1 VVDSI
6 AKSHCFV
13 YFIHIA
19 SIPNFYQLSTMRFS
33 ITTALAF
40 SLAGSSLAS
49 AGISPASVSENADP
63 GSSFSIDKVIT
74 TAEIPPN
81 PDVVLLVDD
90 TGSMG
95 PAIAS
100 IKTNLDSVITAV
112 TNAQPT
118 AQFAVTSFG
127 DLAFPNPFTVN
138 QPLTSSVAALTAAVG
153 SLTASGGG
161 DIPEDWINA
170 LYEISTGAITF
181 RADSSR
187 IIVLVSDAPSHD
199 PSGGHTLA
207 NAIAALTAQSIRV
220 IGVNVQDLDATGQA
234 TAVTA
239 ATGGV
244 IIGTTADAVTTA
256 IISGLKNLDVLVKP
270 DVVSCDSGLTVLFN
284 PTTAQVTSG
293 TTVTFHEVVMVAA
306 DATQDATLHC
316 TVSFLMNG
324 TPGGDAFIQSISVTV
339 NQLGC
344 FLCVPQ
350 PGQDVCHPTTSCS
363 PTPFGAMCLTR
374 PGYKADGVA
383 DSDVKMQWR
392 MKWPVPGQEHRVA
405 VKPGTSADTLCD
417 PQNTGPDVCKEV
429 VIANCSTTTL
439 DDARYGTDQK
449 VMGEG
454 EL

>member
-1 VVDSI
+1 
-6 AKSHCFV
+6 
-13 YFIHIA
+13 
-19 SIPNFYQLSTMRFS
+19 MRFS

-40 SLAGSSLAS
+40 ALVGSALANPGV
-49 AGISPASVSENADP
+49 SPASVSENADP
-63 GSSFSIDKVIT
+63 GSSFNVDKVVT
-74 TAEIPPN
+74 TAEIPPK

-90 TGSMG
+90 TGSMS
-95 PAIAS
+95 PTIAS
-100 IKTNLDSVITAV
+100 IKTNLESVITAV
-112 TNAQPT
+112 IGVQPS

-138 QPLTSSVAALTAAVG
+138 QPLTTNVADLKTAVN

-170 LYEISTGAITF
+170 LYKISTGAITF

-207 NAIAALTAQSIRV
+207 NAISALTAQSIRV
-220 IGVNVQDLDATGQA
+220 IGVNVKDLDSTGQA

-239 ATGGV
+239 ATSGV

-270 DVVSCDSGLTVLFN
+270 DVVSCNAGLTVVFS
-284 PTTAQVTSG
+284 PTQAEVGSG
-293 TTVTFHEVVMVAA
+293 TAVTFHEVVMVAA
-306 DATQDATLHC
+306 DATQDAALHC
-316 TVSFLMNG
+316 TVRFLMNG
-324 TPGGDAFIQSISVTV
+324 TPGGDAFVQSIAVTV
-339 NQLGC
+339 NQMGC
-344 FLCVPQ
+344 FICVPE
-350 PGQDVCHPTTSCS
+350 PGQNVCHPTTSCA
-363 PTPFGAMCLTR
+363 PTPFGTMCLTR
-374 PGYKADGVA
+374 PGYKADGAA
-383 DSDVKMQWR
+383 DDDVKVQWR

-429 VIANCSTTTL
+429 VVANCSTAVL
-439 DDARYGTDQK
+439 EGARYDTDQK

>member
-1 VVDSI
+1 
-6 AKSHCFV
+6 
-13 YFIHIA
+13 
-19 SIPNFYQLSTMRFS
+19 MRFS
-33 ITTALAF
+33 ITTPLAFALVGSALANPG
-40 SLAGSSLAS
+40 L
-49 AGISPASVSENADP
+49 SPASVSDNADP
-63 GSSFSIDKVIT
+63 GSSFNVDKVVT
-74 TAEIPPN
+74 TAEIPPK

-112 TNAQPT
+112 IGVQSS

-138 QPLTSSVAALTAAVG
+138 QVLTNDESLLKAAVN

-170 LYEISTGAITF
+170 LYKISTGAITF
-181 RADSSR
+181 RPDSSR

-207 NAIAALTAQSIRV
+207 NAISALTAQSIRV
-220 IGVNVQDLDATGQA
+220 IGVNVQDLDQTGQA

-256 IISGLKNLDVLVKP
+256 IISGLKNLNVLVQP
-270 DVVSCDSGLTVLFN
+270 NVVSCDNGLTVVFS
-284 PTTAQVTSG
+284 PTQAEVSSG
-293 TTVTFHEVVMVAA
+293 TTVTFQEVVMVAA
-306 DATQDATLHC
+306 DAKQDATLHC
-316 TVSFLMNG
+316 TVRFLMNG
-324 TPGGDAFIQSISVTV
+324 TPGGDAFVQSIAVTV

-344 FLCVPQ
+344 FICVPQ
-350 PGQDVCHPTTSCS
+350 PGQNVCHPTTSCA
-363 PTPFGAMCLTR
+363 PTPFGTMCLTR
-374 PGYKADGVA
+374 PGYKADGA
-383 DSDVKMQWR
+383 ANDDVKVQWR

-429 VIANCSTTTL
+429 VVANCSAAAL
-439 DDARYGTDQK
+439 EGARYDPDQK
-449 VMGEG
+449 VMGAG